1 MNEEIRQHLLDRI
14 NSFRQGHNLP
24 PLSLDGELSRHAKAH
39 SEHRVD
45 RFPEIEKGSLP
56 AHSEQHLWGS
66 ASAENVAWADAPEHE
81 DTVQIADRLL
91 NSWLSSQGHAGNI
104 LKARRHVGIDI
115 AHRHEHGRRRIFMTG
130 RFR

>member
-66 ASAENVAWADAPEHE
+66 ASAEK
-81 DTVQIADRLL
+81 
-91 NSWLSSQGHAGNI
+91 S
-104 LKARRHVGIDI
+104 DI
-115 AHRHEHGRRRIFMTG
+115 FESPKERFDIF
-130 RFR
+130 